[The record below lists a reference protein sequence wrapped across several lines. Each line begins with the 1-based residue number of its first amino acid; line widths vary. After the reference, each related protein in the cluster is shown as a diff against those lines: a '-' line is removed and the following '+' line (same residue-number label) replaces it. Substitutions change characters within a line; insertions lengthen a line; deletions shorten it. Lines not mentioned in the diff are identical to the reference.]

1 MEQSSVDM
9 LLFCTDFIEKNF
21 KEYSQNSNCRMW
33 IRTAVDI
40 LKKTE
45 DDSSNFIISEFE
57 HIDEYLSGKDEHSNI
72 SDILTKISTIKI
84 LLNDIK

>member
-1 MEQSSVDM
+1 MEQASMDM

-21 KEYSQNSNCRMW
+21 QEYSQNSNCRMW

-45 DDSSNFIISEFE
+45 DDSSNYIISEFE
-57 HIDEYLSGKDEHSNI
+57 HIDEYLSGKDENANSA
-72 SDILTKISTIKI
+72 DILTKISTIKI
-84 LLNDIK
+84 LIDGIK